1 MFLFEILQYIV
12 YLVVNVF
19 LNLGGIGKVV
29 YKWWGI
35 IYNVLLII
43 LGIFLSSYR
52 DNKGKLI
59 FLFQNFLVIF
69 RIQVRNR
76 FFQILQVM
84 L

>member
-1 MFLFEILQYIV
+1 MSLSEILQHIS

-19 LNLGGIGKVV
+19 LNLGGTGKAVH
-29 YKWWGI
+29 KWWGTTH
-35 IYNVLLII
+35 NVSLIT

-69 RIQVRNR
+69 RI
-76 FFQILQVM
+76 
-84 L
+84 